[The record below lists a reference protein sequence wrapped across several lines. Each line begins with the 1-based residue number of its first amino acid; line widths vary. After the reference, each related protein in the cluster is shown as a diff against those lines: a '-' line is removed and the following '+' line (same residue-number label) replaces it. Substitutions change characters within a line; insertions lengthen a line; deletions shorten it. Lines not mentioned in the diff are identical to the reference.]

1 MCKEPCSPAR
11 RPRCRVRGWFPRR
24 LAGAGLASACARL
37 APAWRAPGRAR
48 RLSADTPVLLSSA
61 CIGAQD
67 PYCGWDVAMKKCTS
81 LEESLS
87 MTQWEQTISA
97 CPVSGRVL
105 GPQSAPSRE
114 SRCWAVTPRVGTAST
129 RGHGPPSPAH
139 PVCAHS
145 AQAALSLE
153 ESHLDA
159 GMSSGSV

>member
-1 MCKEPCSPAR
+1 MQRAVLSRAQAEMSCPRLVPTPAR
-11 RPRCRVRGWFPRR
+11 G
-24 LAGAGLASACARL
+24 GGARL
-37 APAWRAPGRAR
+37 GVRAPGRAR

-114 SRCWAVTPRVGTAST
+114 PRCPAVTPRVGTAST

>member
-1 MCKEPCSPAR
+1 MCAKSRALPRAGRDVVSAAGSHAGSRGRGSPR
-11 RPRCRVRGWFPRR
+11 
-24 LAGAGLASACARL
+24 
-37 APAWRAPGRAR
+37 RAPGRAR
-48 RLSADTPVLLSSA
+48 RLSADPPVLLSSA

-114 SRCWAVTPRVGTAST
+114 PRCPAVTPRVGTAST

-145 AQAALSLE
+145 AEAALSLE

>member
-1 MCKEPCSPAR
+1 MCAKSRAL
-11 RPRCRVRGWFPRR
+11 PR
-24 LAGAGLASACARL
+24 AGRDVVSAAGSHAGLRGPGSSR
-37 APAWRAPGRAR
+37 RAPGRAR

-105 GPQSAPSRE
+105 GPQSTPSRE
-114 SRCWAVTPRVGTAST
+114 PRCPAVTPRVGTAST

>member
-1 MCKEPCSPAR
+1 MQRAVLSRAQAEMSCPRLVPTPAR
-11 RPRCRVRGWFPRR
+11 G
-24 LAGAGLASACARL
+24 GGARL
-37 APAWRAPGRAR
+37 GVRAPGRAR
-48 RLSADTPVLLSSA
+48 RLSADPPVLLSSA

-114 SRCWAVTPRVGTAST
+114 PRCPAVTPRVGTAST

>member
-1 MCKEPCSPAR
+1 MQRAVLSRAQAEMSCPRLVPTPAR
-11 RPRCRVRGWFPRR
+11 G
-24 LAGAGLASACARL
+24 GGARL
-37 APAWRAPGRAR
+37 GVRPPCAR

-114 SRCWAVTPRVGTAST
+114 PRCPAVTPRVGTAST

>member
-1 MCKEPCSPAR
+1 MCAKSRAL
-11 RPRCRVRGWFPRR
+11 PR
-24 LAGAGLASACARL
+24 AGRDVVSAAGSHAGLWGPGSSR
-37 APAWRAPGRAR
+37 RAPGRAR
-48 RLSADTPVLLSSA
+48 RLSADPPVLLSSA

-114 SRCWAVTPRVGTAST
+114 PRCPAVTPRVGTAST